1 MKKIDAR
8 KLTAKELFE
17 LRRRAVTAVKN
28 GESPEVV
35 TRTYGLSRPCIYKW
49 MSLFNE
55 GGYKAL
61 SPRKRTGRTPKL
73 DWTKIKKLYQIIS
86 TNNPLQLK
94 FKFALWTREIIQQV
108 IIQKFKIKLGL
119 STITRLLKR
128 MGLTCQRPLFKSWH
142 QDQQQRKNWLKKL
155 FPKIKKIAKQTNS
168 EVFFGDE
175 AGIRSDFHSGTT
187 WAPKGKT
194 PVISDSGNRFGINM
208 ISAISAQGSMRFMV
222 VEGNV
227 TSEVFIDFLK
237 RLISQMDRN
246 IILIVDGH
254 PVHKSKKVKDYI
266 SSIKGKLRLF
276 YLPPYS
282 PDLNPDEYVWNEL
295 KNSIIGR
302 SIVENKCD
310 LKNKAI
316 SGLRSIQ
323 KSKNKVRSYF
333 TSKTTKYAA

>member
-1 MKKIDAR
+1 M
-8 KLTAKELFE
+8 
-17 LRRRAVTAVKN
+17 
-28 GESPEVV
+28 
-35 TRTYGLSRPCIYKW
+35 
-49 MSLFNE
+49 
-55 GGYKAL
+55 
-61 SPRKRTGRTPKL
+61 
-73 DWTKIKKLYQIIS
+73 
-86 TNNPLQLK
+86 
-94 FKFALWTREIIQQV
+94 
-108 IIQKFKIKLGL
+108 
-119 STITRLLKR
+119 
-128 MGLTCQRPLFKSWH
+128 
-142 QDQQQRKNWLKKL
+142 
-155 FPKIKKIAKQTNS
+155 
-168 EVFFGDE
+168 FFGDE

-237 RLISQMDRN
+237 RLTSQMDRN

-254 PVHKSKKVKDYI
+254 PAHRSKKVKNYI
-266 SSIKGKLRLF
+266 SSTKEKLRLF

-302 SIVENKCD
+302 SIVESKSD